1 MYYGWRGKIGHVCP
15 AIYDTGAYEF
25 EKILPQGVITVTV
38 TLNVQ
43 QLVASEFERAAGI
56 MIEGARKLAE
66 EDAGVVITGGDPIIT
81 MKGVGSD
88 QKIIAEIRELI
99 GKPAS
104 TSITTAMDGLR
115 AVGAKRIAIASP
127 YTEERNL
134 ILKKFLEGNSF
145 EVAAVKSLGI
155 IKNVDLTRLPFHTSY
170 KLAIEAFHAA
180 KGIQGIYL
188 PCARW
193 AVVDNLRPI
202 EEDTG
207 ACAVSSVQSMAW
219 FGLKS
224 LGIHET
230 ITGYGR
236 LLETLSQRAS

>member
-25 EKILPQGVITVTV
+25 EKILPEGVITVTV

-43 QLVASEFERAAGI
+43 QLVVSEFERAAAI
-56 MIEGARKLAE
+56 MIEGAKKLAD
-66 EDAGVVITGGDPIIT
+66 EDAGVVITGGDPLIT
-81 MKGVGSD
+81 MQGVGAD
-88 QKIIAEIRELI
+88 KKVIAEIRKLT

-134 ILKKFLEGNSF
+134 VTKKFLEGNGF

-155 IKNVDLTRLPFHTSY
+155 TKNVDLTRLPFHTSY
-170 KLAIEAFHAA
+170 QLALEAFRAA
-180 KGIQGIYL
+180 EGIQGIYL

-193 AVVDNLRPI
+193 AVVGNLRPI

-207 ACAVSSVQSMAW
+207 ACAVSSIQSMAW

-224 LGIHET
+224 LGIREK
-230 ITGYGR
+230 IAGYGK
-236 LLETLSQRAS
+236 LLESLSLPS